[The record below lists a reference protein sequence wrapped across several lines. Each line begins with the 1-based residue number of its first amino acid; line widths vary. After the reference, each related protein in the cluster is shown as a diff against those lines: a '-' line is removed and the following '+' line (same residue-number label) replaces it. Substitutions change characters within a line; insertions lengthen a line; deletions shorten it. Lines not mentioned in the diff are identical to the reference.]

1 MASHHL
7 VQRRARPACEVR
19 PETPARSS
27 SGHRLGR
34 AVLVAAA
41 AVLAITV
48 LPGAAGAA
56 PTTPT
61 TPEQAAQLVAT
72 TSHDLEAVSEQVN
85 EAGEV
90 LAQQQASAA
99 AAAQGVVD
107 AQARVDALDAEVR
120 QVARSAY
127 TGDSLSRFN
136 ALMKSE
142 SAEQFIAQVN
152 TLDVLAAHTN
162 DLLAQA
168 GVAAAAAEQARVVA
182 DAASAAAQQSLD
194 TVTAQQSALQAMITD
209 YQAQYDQLSAAQQA
223 EVARRVAGPA
233 LEVPA
238 EVRAVR
244 EPAPEDAEP
253 VTAGADEP
261 ASDPAAAP
269 APPPAAAPPTG
280 GNADAVQMAIDTALA
295 QIGDPY
301 VWAAAGPNRFDC
313 SGLTQFAY
321 AAAGIKLPHS
331 SRMQSTMGTAVPRSA
346 LRPGDLVFFRS
357 PVSHVGMYIG
367 NGKMVHAPT
376 PGTSV
381 QVTSVDMAGYAGA
394 RRYA

>member
-7 VQRRARPACEVR
+7 VQRRARTTSGIR
-19 PETPARSS
+19 PETPARS

-34 AVLVAAA
+34 AVLVTAA

-48 LPGAAGAA
+48 VPAAAGAA
-56 PTTPT
+56 PATPT

-72 TSHDLEAVSEQVN
+72 TSHELEAVSEQVN

-90 LAQQQASAA
+90 LAQQQAAA
-99 AAAQGVVD
+99 AAATQAVAD

-168 GVAAAAAEQARVVA
+168 DVAAAAAEQARLAA

-209 YQAQYDQLSAAQQA
+209 YQAQYDQLTAAQQA

-233 LEVPA
+233 LEAPA

-244 EPAPEDAEP
+244 EPAPDDTEP
-253 VTAGADEP
+253 VTAEADDP
-261 ASDPAAAP
+261 ASDPAVAP
-269 APPPAAAPPTG
+269 APPPAAAAPN
-280 GNADAVQMAIDTALA
+280 GNADAVQVAIDTALA

-301 VWAAAGPNRFDC
+301 VWAAAGPRSFDC

-331 SRMQSTMGTAVPRSA
+331 SRMQSTMGTAVPRAA

>member
-1 MASHHL
+1 
-7 VQRRARPACEVR
+7 
-19 PETPARSS
+19 
-27 SGHRLGR
+27 
-34 AVLVAAA
+34 VLVTAA

-48 LPGAAGAA
+48 VPAAAGAA
-56 PTTPT
+56 PATPT

-72 TSHDLEAVSEQVN
+72 TSHELEAVSEQVN

-90 LAQQQASAA
+90 LAQQQAAA
-99 AAAQGVVD
+99 AAATQAVAD

-168 GVAAAAAEQARVVA
+168 DVAAAAAEQARLAA

-209 YQAQYDQLSAAQQA
+209 YQAQYDQLTAAQQA

-233 LEVPA
+233 LEAPA

-244 EPAPEDAEP
+244 EPAPDDTEP
-253 VTAGADEP
+253 VTAEADDP
-261 ASDPAAAP
+261 ASDPAVAP
-269 APPPAAAPPTG
+269 APPPAAAAPN
-280 GNADAVQMAIDTALA
+280 GNADAVQVAIDTALA

-301 VWAAAGPNRFDC
+301 VWAAAGPRSFDC

-331 SRMQSTMGTAVPRSA
+331 SRMQSTMGTAVPRAA